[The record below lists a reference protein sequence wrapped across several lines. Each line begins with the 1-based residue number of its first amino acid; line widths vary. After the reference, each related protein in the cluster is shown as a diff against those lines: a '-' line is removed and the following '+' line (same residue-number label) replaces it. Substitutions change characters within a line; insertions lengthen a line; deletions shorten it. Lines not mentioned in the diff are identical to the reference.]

1 MCYEEVII
9 MKTIAVMVGNNQSEY
24 IDALLKDFD
33 RISKERGVRLL
44 FLTGSRVPR
53 ECDNSEEEDTAS
65 LRDYHFSSIFD
76 YITYAGC
83 DACIICYG
91 SMSGIPGVM
100 PLEEVIKKCNNIPVM
115 TFEVLS
121 NNDNVPYLIADNYK
135 SMASVVRHLAVDHGY
150 KNMAFL
156 SGPRDN
162 YSAMMRLKA
171 YMDVMEEVGNKAS
184 LNNIYYG
191 DYTTRVK
198 RIVGHILDENPD
210 IEAIC
215 CANDNMARACY
226 SVCEKRGLVVGK
238 DIAITGFDDI
248 DISSKLIPPLT
259 TVKHD
264 SNLFANLALD
274 MAIALSEGKNVESI
288 EYPVNIITRNSCGC
302 NNQIDSEEKIMS
314 SYSSILNDNYVSN
327 LNMSY
332 DELRRIS
339 SEISKENE
347 RIKSYVWDVSFFVRE
362 MIDANISSKRNLE
375 ELFLRL
381 KELSLSDIYLFVH
394 RYPLTYEVDEF
405 VTGDRQI
412 FFAGGID
419 GDGNTIINRDDWK
432 HHLVSSHKGFSQ
444 FLPDD
449 EGNYHTY
456 VLFSGKEQ
464 YGVVLCKAPIEENDY
479 LLYISIQIS
488 NILHFFKIKEQEEKT
503 RAEMELSMERVKE
516 SNQILSFISRYD
528 ELTKILNRRGFMEQA
543 LATIHRRAGKEAVIM
558 FADLDHL
565 KEVND
570 CFGHGDGDFAIIS
583 ASKLLSGLMPR
594 DGFCAR
600 IGGDEFVAFIPVP
613 NDITADEQ
621 IELLKNK
628 LKEAMFLFNLTCDKP
643 YFIELSA
650 GFHSFVCEEDMDLAK
665 IIASSDEV
673 LYEDKQKRRESIKK
687 G

>member
-1 MCYEEVII
+1 
-9 MKTIAVMVGNNQSEY
+9 MKTIAIMVGNNQSEY
-24 IDALLKDFD
+24 INALLKDFD
-33 RISKERGVRLL
+33 RISKERGIRLL
-44 FLTGSRVPR
+44 FLTGSRLPV
-53 ECDNSEEEDTAS
+53 ECDDSNDDKADAT
-65 LRDYHFSSIFD
+65 LREHQFSSIFE
-76 YITYAGC
+76 YVSYAGC
-83 DACIICYG
+83 DACIVCYG

-100 PLEEVIKKCNNIPVM
+100 PLEDIIEKCSGIPVM

-135 SMASVVRHLAVDHGY
+135 SMSSVVRHLAVDHGY
-150 KNMAFL
+150 KNIAYL

-162 YSAMMRLKA
+162 YSSMMRLKA

-184 LNNIYYG
+184 MNNIYYG

-198 RIVGHILDENPD
+198 RIIGRILDENPD

-226 SVCEKRGLVVGK
+226 TVCENRNLVVGK

-248 DISSKLIPPLT
+248 DISSKLDPPLT

-274 MAIALSEGKNVESI
+274 MAIALSEGKEVESI
-288 EYPVNIITRNSCGC
+288 EYPVNIITRSSCGC
-302 NNQIDSEEKIMS
+302 PKKEDIEEKPLTNYTS
-314 SYSSILNDNYVSN
+314 VLNDDYINN
-327 LNMSY
+327 LNISY
-332 DELRRIS
+332 DELKGVATS
-339 SEISKENE
+339 LAKENE
-347 RIKSYVWDVSFFVRE
+347 KIKSYAWDVSFFVRE
-362 MIDANISSKRNLE
+362 VIDSNIPSEKHFE
-375 ELFLRL
+375 ELFSRL
-381 KELSLSDIYLFVH
+381 KEIGLTNAYLFVH
-394 RYPLTYEVDEF
+394 RTPLTYEVDEF
-405 VTGDRQI
+405 ITKDRHMY
-412 FFAGGID
+412 FAGSFDENGKVVVPH
-419 GDGNTIINRDDWK
+419 DDWK
-432 HHLVSSHKGFSQ
+432 HHLVSSHKGFNK
-444 FLPDD
+444 FLPEG

-464 YGVVLCKAPIEENDY
+464 YGVVICKAPIEDNEY
-479 LLYISIQIS
+479 LLYISLQIS
-488 NILHFFKIKEQEEKT
+488 NLLHFFKIKRLEEKT
-503 RAEMELSMERVKE
+503 RAEMEISIERVKE

-543 LATIHRRAGKEAVIM
+543 LATIHRRVGKEAVIM

-583 ASKLLSGLMPR
+583 AAKLLSGLMPR

-613 NDITADEQ
+613 NDMTAKEQ
-621 IELLKNK
+621 MDVLKNK
-628 LKEAMFLFNLTCDKP
+628 LKEAMFLFNLTCEKP

-650 GFHSFVCEEDMDLAK
+650 GFHSFVCEEGMDLAK

-673 LYEDKQKRRESIKK
+673 LYEDKQKRRASIKK

>member
-1 MCYEEVII
+1 

-24 IDALLKDFD
+24 INALLKDMD
-33 RISKERGVRLL
+33 RISKERGIRIL
-44 FLTGSRVPR
+44 FFTGSRLPV
-53 ECDNSEEEDTAS
+53 ECDDVGEGRDVS
-65 LRDYHFSSIFD
+65 LREHQFSSIFD
-76 YITYAGC
+76 YIAYGGC

-100 PLEEVIKKCNNIPVM
+100 PLDDILDKCSSIPVM
-115 TFEVLS
+115 TFEVKS
-121 NNDNVPYLIADNYK
+121 NRDDVPYLIADNYK
-135 SMASVVRHLAVDHGY
+135 SMSSVVRHLAIEHGY
-150 KNMAFL
+150 KNVAYL

-171 YMDVMEEVGNKAS
+171 YMDVMEEAGNKKS
-184 LNNIYYG
+184 MNNIYYG

-198 RIVGHILDENPD
+198 RIIGRILDENPD

-226 SVCEKRGLVVGK
+226 SVCENRNLVVGK

-248 DISSKLIPPLT
+248 EISSKLNPGLT

-274 MAIALSEGKNVESI
+274 MAIAMSEGKAVESI
-288 EYPVNIITRNSCGC
+288 EYPVNIITRSSCGC
-302 NNQIDSEEKIMS
+302 DIVDSVEEKPITN
-314 SYSSILNDNYVSN
+314 YSSVINDEYINN
-327 LNMSY
+327 LNISH
-332 DELRRIS
+332 DELKGIAGS
-339 SEISKENE
+339 LAKENDK
-347 RIKSYVWDVSFFVRE
+347 IKSYAWEVSFFVRE
-362 MIDANISSKRNLE
+362 IIDSNIPSDRHYE
-375 ELFLRL
+375 ELFKRL
-381 KELSLSDIYLFVH
+381 KEIGLTNAYLFVH
-394 RYPLTYEVDEF
+394 RTPLKYEVDEF
-405 VTGDRQI
+405 VTEDRHMY
-412 FFAGGID
+412 FAGGFDEKGKVIVPH
-419 GDGNTIINRDDWK
+419 DDWK
-432 HHLVSSHKGFSQ
+432 HHLLSSHKGFNQ
-444 FLPDD
+444 FLPEGD
-449 EGNYHTY
+449 GNYHTY
-456 VLFSGKEQ
+456 VLFSGEEQ
-464 YGVVLCKAPIEENDY
+464 YGVVLCKAPMEENEY
-479 LLYISIQIS
+479 LLYISLQIS
-488 NILHFFKIKEQEEKT
+488 NLLHFFKIKRQEEKA
-503 RAEMELSMERVKE
+503 RAEMEISIERVKE

-543 LATIHRRAGKEAVIM
+543 LATIHRRDGKEAVIM

-583 ASKLLSGLMPR
+583 AAKLLSGLMPR

-613 NDITADEQ
+613 NDMTAKEQ
-621 IELLKNK
+621 IDILKNK
-628 LKEAMFLFNLTCDKP
+628 LKEAMFLFNLTCEKP

-650 GFHSFVCEEDMDLAK
+650 GFHSFVCEEGMDLAE

-673 LYEDKQKRRESIKK
+673 LYEDKQKRRASIKK